1 MHDLAG
7 EAIVT
12 LLVHDIGGNG
22 CVRSEGGTS
31 WRSRKWAPTA
41 LTKNCQ
47 CTVRFFFFFALW
59 SPSCQNTSPAKART
73 SPISLRS
80 NVHSKLHIG
89 LVAVMGNRIDRLGRL
104 QRPHSRSR
112 TANVLAGLCGI
123 CCGHHIG
130 LATSPESVAHQ
141 CRTVKL
147 RFVTMTAQR
156 ML

>member
-1 MHDLAG
+1 MCARRG
-7 EAIVT
+7 GY
-12 LLVHDIGGNG
+12 LVE
-22 CVRSEGGTS
+22 VPKMGTNS
-31 WRSRKWAPTA
+31 
-41 LTKNCQ
+41 LTKKLSMYSA
-47 CTVRFFFFFALW
+47 FFFFFALW